1 MSGVEFIHETRWQDL
16 PGHVRNQ
23 ARRCLLDTIGAALG
37 GRGTELSRIVHE
49 FAAATYGGSGARLW
63 LDGRTVSPAG
73 AALANGMTIDSL
85 DIHDGYLPVKGH
97 AGAAVVPAALA
108 TAPVASGQPVSGEE
122 LLTTLVVGYEV
133 ALRAG
138 VALHATACDYH
149 TSGSWNALG
158 CAAMAA
164 RSLAL
169 GVDQTRHAL
178 GIAEYHGPRSQ
189 MMRCIDHPT
198 MLKDGSGWGA
208 MTGVSAA
215 MLAAAGFTG
224 APAVTVEAPEI
235 AAIWSDLGTR
245 WRITEQFFKP
255 YAVCRWAQ
263 PAIAGALA
271 LQRNHELAL
280 RAIERIEEITFHEAT
295 RLACRRPTT
304 TEEAQYS
311 LPFPVAAVLVHG
323 QLGLI
328 QLSGDGLQD
337 AEVLGLADRVELV
350 DAPEMNARF
359 PAERVARVRI
369 ATDAGT
375 VLDSG
380 EVAAPWDASA
390 PPTDEDLI
398 EKLRWLADGCLST
411 SRTDEIIDVIWNCAD
426 IADAGQLITLL
437 SPPADSPTSSH
448 WAETRTGVGA
458 GTSKSLAR

>member
-1 MSGVEFIHETRWQDL
+1 MGSVEFMHKTRWQDL
-16 PGHVRNQ
+16 PGPVRNQ

-37 GRGTELSRIVHE
+37 GRRTALSRIVHD
-49 FAAATYGGSGARLW
+49 FAAAAFGGAGATLW
-63 LDGRTVSPAG
+63 LDGRAVSPPG

-85 DIHDGYLPVKGH
+85 DIHDGYLAVKGH

-108 TAPVASGQPVSGEE
+108 IVPVDRGQPVSGQE
-122 LLTTLVVGYEV
+122 LLTTLVIGYEI

-149 TSGSWNALG
+149 TSGAWNALG
-158 CAAMAA
+158 CAAMTA
-164 RSLAL
+164 RRLML
-169 GVDQTRHAL
+169 DTIQTRHAL

-224 APAVTVEAPEI
+224 APAVTVEAPE
-235 AAIWSDLGTR
+235 AAVIWADLGTR
-245 WRITEQFFKP
+245 WRIVEQFFKP

-271 LQRNHELAL
+271 LQRDHELSL
-280 RAIERIEEITFHEAT
+280 SAIERIEVSTFHQAT

-311 LPFPVAAVLVHG
+311 LPFPVAAALVHG
-323 QLGLI
+323 QLGLA
-328 QLSGDGLQD
+328 QLDGAGLRSPD
-337 AEVLGLADRVELV
+337 VLRLADRIDLV
-350 DAPEMNARF
+350 DDPALSTRF

-369 ATDAGT
+369 ETTAG
-375 VLDSG
+375 VILDSG
-380 EVAAPWDASA
+380 EVTAPWDAGC
-390 PPTDEDLI
+390 PPADQELI
-398 EKLRWLADGCLST
+398 EKFRELAAESV
-411 SRTDEIIDVIWNCAD
+411 SMARTNELLDVIWNCAELPD
-426 IADAGQLITLL
+426 IGRLIALL
-437 SPPADSPTSSH
+437 SPPCDSADTDP
-448 WAETRTGVGA
+448 
-458 GTSKSLAR
+458 ARKDEKRAHANAL

>member
-1 MSGVEFIHETRWQDL
+1 MGTIEFIRETQWRDL
-16 PGHVRNQ
+16 PEAVRNQ
-23 ARRCLLDTIGAALG
+23 ARRCLLDTLGTALG
-37 GRGTELSRIVHE
+37 GRRTELSRIVHD
-49 FAAATYGGSGARLW
+49 FAATAYGGQGASLW
-63 LDGRTVSPAG
+63 LDGRPVSPPG

-108 TAPVASGQPVSGEE
+108 IVPVDGGRSVSGQE
-122 LLTTLVVGYEV
+122 LLTTLVIGYEV

-149 TSGSWNALG
+149 TSGAWNALG
-158 CAAMAA
+158 CAAIAA
-164 RSLAL
+164 RSLEL
-169 GVDQTRHAL
+169 GADQTRHAL

-215 MLAAAGFTG
+215 LLASAGFSG
-224 APAVTVEAPEI
+224 APAVTVEAPECSDTW
-235 AAIWSDLGTR
+235 ADLGTR

-271 LQRNHELAL
+271 LQEDHRFPLA
-280 RAIERIEEITFHEAT
+280 AIERIQVLTFHQAT

-311 LPFPVAAVLVHG
+311 LPFPVAAALVHG
-323 QLGLI
+323 QLGLS
-328 QLSGDGLQD
+328 QLSGVGLRD
-337 AEVLGLADRVELV
+337 PHVLRLADRIELV
-350 DAPEMNARF
+350 DDPVLSGRF

-369 ATDAGT
+369 ETTEGDEF
-375 VLDSG
+375 DSG
-380 EVAAPWDASA
+380 EVHAPWDATA
-390 PPTDEDLI
+390 PPTDEELI
-398 EKLRWLADGCLST
+398 EKFRWLASESVSAT
-411 SRTDEIIDVIWNCAD
+411 RSDELLGVVTNCAD
-426 IADAGQLITLL
+426 LPDIGRLSALL
-437 SPPADSPTSSH
+437 AAP
-448 WAETRTGVGA
+448 
-458 GTSKSLAR
+458 

>member
-1 MSGVEFIHETRWQDL
+1 MSGVGFIHEMCWQDL
-16 PGHVRNQ
+16 PGQVREQ
-23 ARRCLLDTIGAALG
+23 APRCLLDTIGAALG
-37 GRGTELSRIVHE
+37 GRGTELSQIVHE
-49 FAAATYGGSGARLW
+49 FAAAAYGGGGARLW
-63 LDGRTVSPAG
+63 LDGRSVSPPG

-85 DIHDGYLPVKGH
+85 DVHDGYLPVKGH

-108 TAPVASGQPVSGEE
+108 TVPVGGGQPISGKE
-122 LLTTLVVGYEV
+122 LLSTLVVGYEV

-164 RSLAL
+164 RSLGL
-169 GVDQTRHAL
+169 GADQIRHAL

-224 APAVTVEAPEI
+224 APAVTVEAPEV

-280 RAIERIEEITFHEAT
+280 GAIERIEVITFHQAT
-295 RLACRRPTT
+295 RLACRRPIT

-311 LPFPVAAVLVHG
+311 LPFPVAGALVHG

-328 QLSGDGLQD
+328 QLSGDGLLD
-337 AEVLGLADRVELV
+337 SEVLGLADRVELV

-359 PAERVARVRI
+359 PSERIARVRI
-369 ATDAGT
+369 ETTDGA

-380 EVAAPWDASA
+380 EVTAPWDAES

-398 EKLRWLADGCLST
+398 EKFHWLAGERVST
-411 SRTDEIIDVIWNCAD
+411 RRVNELVDAVWNCAD
-426 IADAGQLITLL
+426 LADAGQLIALL
-437 SPPADSPTSSH
+437 APPCDSPGD
-448 WAETRTGVGA
+448 R
-458 GTSKSLAR
+458 